1 MNRKSRSRCII
12 VGHDC
17 LEKREIE
24 RQIEIRKRGKE
35 RRETTKGN

>member
-12 VGHDC
+12 VGQGC

-24 RQIEIRKRGKE
+24 RQKERRKREKE
-35 RRETTKGN
+35 RRERTKGN